1 MLLALS
7 ADPHRYNH
15 AHALVMSGLN
25 APTSNF
31 VVLAVPT
38 PVFVSCE
45 DSMVYTVSATG
56 HLEPCL
62 PVGTPHPLTVWF
74 DS

>member
-1 MLLALS
+1 
-7 ADPHRYNH
+7 
-15 AHALVMSGLN
+15 MSGLN

-38 PVFVSCE
+38 PVFVSCD
-45 DSMVYTVSATG
+45 DSMLYMVSATG

-74 DS
+74 VADADVADARLYLCKRIVL